1 MPVRIQRAYAAVQ
14 FVVVQFAVFQ
24 FAIVQFVVIAALA
37 SVAGPAMAQS
47 AGRGDEPI
55 APHAVLFIY
64 HRFGESQ
71 IPSTNIRLDQF
82 EGHLRELQDG
92 GYNVLPL
99 ADIVAALQG
108 GETLA
113 DRTVGISIDDA
124 YASVYTNAWPRL
136 RAANFPFTIF
146 IATDSIDRKAPGFM
160 SWDQLRELSQSGLVT
175 IGSQTA
181 SHPHMPLMDEAHNA
195 EELAKSAARIE
206 AEIGK
211 PPVLFAYPY
220 GEMSLTVKA
229 QVRKAGYAAA
239 FGQHSGVVHAGED
252 FFYLPRFS
260 LNERLGDMTRFRM
273 AARALPIPIDDVTPT
288 DPFLAG
294 ENPPAVG
301 FTLTSDL
308 RNVERMGC
316 YYADQ
321 ILKIER
327 LDARRIEVRIPAA
340 FPPGRA
346 RLNCTLPAGGDRWR
360 WYGTQFFVPFPQG
373 ENPPD

>member
-1 MPVRIQRAYAAVQ
+1 MPVRFQRARAWVQ
-14 FVVVQFAVFQ
+14 LVMV
-24 FAIVQFVVIAALA
+24 AAL
-37 SVAGPAMAQS
+37 VATAAPVLAQT
-47 AGRGDEPI
+47 ADRARGEAIPS
-55 APHAVLFIY
+55 HAVLFIY
-64 HRFGESQ
+64 HRFGDSQ
-71 IPSTNIRLDQF
+71 HPSTNIRLDQF

-99 ADIVAALQG
+99 ADIVAALRA

-124 YASVYTNAWPRL
+124 YASFYAQGWPRL

-160 SWDQLRELSQSGLVT
+160 NWDQLRELSQSGLVT

-181 SHPHMPLMDEAHNA
+181 SHPHMPLMDATRNA
-195 EELAKSAARIE
+195 EELAKSAARIT

-211 PPVLFAYPY
+211 PPALFAYPY
-220 GEMSLTVKA
+220 GEMSLAVKA
-229 QVRKAGYAAA
+229 HVREAGYSAA
-239 FGQHSGVVHAGED
+239 FGQHSGVAYGGED

-260 LNERLGDMTRFRM
+260 LNERLGDMARFRM
-273 AARALPIPIDDVTPT
+273 AARALPIPVDDVTPA

-308 RNVERMGC
+308 PNIERMGC

-321 ILKIER
+321 SLKIER

-346 RLNCTLPAGGDRWR
+346 RLNCTLPASGGRWH
-360 WYGTQFFVPFPQG
+360 WHGTQFLVPFPPGQ
-373 ENPPD
+373 NPPD

>member
-1 MPVRIQRAYAAVQ
+1 MPIRFQRAC
-14 FVVVQFAVFQ
+14 
-24 FAIVQFVVIAALA
+24 AIVRRAAIPFAVIAALA
-37 SVAGPAMAQS
+37 AAGPATAQT
-47 AGRGDEPI
+47 AGRLDGEAI
-55 APHAVLFIY
+55 ASHAVLFIY
-64 HRFGESQ
+64 HRFGETQ

-99 ADIVAALQG
+99 ADIVAALQA

-124 YASVYTNAWPRL
+124 YASLYANAWPRL

-146 IATDSIDRKAPGFM
+146 IATDTIDRKAPGFM
-160 SWDQLRELSQSGLVT
+160 SWDQLRELSQSGLVA
-175 IGSQTA
+175 IGSQTT
-181 SHPHMPLMDEAHNA
+181 SHPHMPLMDEARNA
-195 EELAKSAARIE
+195 EELARSAARIA

-211 PPVLFAYPY
+211 PPALFAYPY
-220 GEMSLTVKA
+220 GEMSLAVKA
-229 QVRKAGYAAA
+229 EVRKAGYAAA

-260 LNERLGDMTRFRM
+260 LNERFGDMTRFRM
-273 AARALPIPIDDVTPT
+273 AARALPIPVDDVTPT

-301 FTLTSDL
+301 FTLASDL

-321 ILKIER
+321 TLKIER

-360 WYGTQFFVPFPQG
+360 WYGTQFFVPFPPG